1 MGVKYSNKGTLLF
14 LDDFY
19 LEYSYSG
26 IRKEEFYELFYDRI
40 FKLLHDIGYKG
51 IYDENYMIIK
61 KRLGSIISTEMYGYL
76 HNKMCDWNECVQIIR
91 NYFVSIY
98 PNNGT
103 LKDKIKCFDYLDEF
117 LNNCD
122 FNIDPDTTSLIYS
135 SIDEISNAVSF
146 IYSKNEKAIKKGKL
160 DSLFSSVILK
170 TLIEVHMIENNI
182 SVLDD
187 DNVDEYYNDLS
198 LRDICEIYI
207 SDIKNANLY
216 RKNEL
221 FSDEEERDLIRKAQ
235 NGDNEARDM
244 FIYNNLRLVFRVARK
259 YVNKGVPLLD
269 LVQEGNMGLL
279 SALERFDLSKNF
291 RFSTYAYVWI
301 KSYISKY
308 VRCNCR
314 NIRIPEDLYY
324 KVQLYKDTE
333 LAFYSKNGRKPTLEE
348 IASLMNISVND
359 AKRAR
364 QAREDTVSL
373 NAVIGED
380 KNTELGDFISQE
392 DTNMNEVINSDLPL
406 LIQNL
411 INKANLDYVRR
422 RVLELKYGLNGNRIH
437 SFREISEELNITRQR
452 AKQIEV
458 SALKMLRK
466 AEGVKKLAVY
476 MDREDEA
483 IENVQ
488 EYNYRNTRMN
498 NVTVAFSEEEK
509 KYAYSIKKGNA
520 SDVSIFETL
529 KEPKISEVIMTLT
542 VNRYVGLLYEIG
554 FIDGDFEPFMDSSC
568 SAKILDVLSLPLFDS
583 VIEKLTVK
591 GFMAICLKY
600 GYVNGIKYSNAFIAR
615 TLGISEEDVIKLC
628 KKILVDAQG
637 SQEEEMKRVLIPK
650 EN

>member
-61 KRLGSIISTEMYGYL
+61 KRLGSIISTLMYGYL
-76 HNKMCDWNECVQIIR
+76 HNKMSDWNECVQIIR

-98 PNNGT
+98 PNKGT

-135 SIDEISNAVSF
+135 SIGEISDAVSF

-160 DSLFSSVILK
+160 DGLFSSVILK

-187 DNVDEYYNDLS
+187 DNVDEYYNDVS
-198 LRDICEIYI
+198 LRDICGIYI

-221 FSDEEERDLIRKAQ
+221 FSDEEERDLIRRAQ

-279 SALERFDLSKNF
+279 AALERFDLSKNF

-392 DTNMNEVINSDLPL
+392 DTNMNELIKSFSVNRISKSPSTYDIKKLRWFNHKYINMLSDEDYLKFIRPYLKYDVSDKSEEWINRLL
-406 LIQNL
+406 LIYKDHL
-411 INKANLDYVRR
+411 SYGSEIN
-422 RVLELKYGLNGNRIH
+422 
-437 SFREISEELNITRQR
+437 EI
-452 AKQIEV
+452 
-458 SALKMLRK
+458 
-466 AEGVKKLAVY
+466 
-476 MDREDEA
+476 
-483 IENVQ
+483 
-488 EYNYRNTRMN
+488 
-498 NVTVAFSEEEK
+498 
-509 KYAYSIKKGNA
+509 
-520 SDVSIFETL
+520 VSIFFNDEFNIS
-529 KEPKISEVIMTLT
+529 KENEEFLESDPVIKEVLLSYKNELNNLSEWNIENIAEVINIVKEKTGVKGKLLYMPVRIKISGVEHGPELPDEIYLIGKDKVID
-542 VNRYVGLLYEIG
+542 R
-554 FIDGDFEPFMDSSC
+554 
-568 SAKILDVLSLPLFDS
+568 LS
-583 VIEKLTVK
+583 
-591 GFMAICLKY
+591 
-600 GYVNGIKYSNAFIAR
+600 
-615 TLGISEEDVIKLC
+615 
-628 KKILVDAQG
+628 
-637 SQEEEMKRVLIPK
+637 
-650 EN
+650 